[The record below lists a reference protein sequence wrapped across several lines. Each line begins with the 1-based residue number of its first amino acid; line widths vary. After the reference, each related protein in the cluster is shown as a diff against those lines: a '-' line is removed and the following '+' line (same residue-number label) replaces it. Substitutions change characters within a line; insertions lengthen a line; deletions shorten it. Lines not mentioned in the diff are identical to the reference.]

1 MLACRRQ
8 RRRAV
13 HNEEGGFSAD
23 DSVPTCCRP
32 GDPSC
37 RPPPSED
44 AVIPRDILLRVLRR
58 EDEWR
63 LCPAFQRVLDEYEL
77 PPAALA
83 TELQHRALVAHDLC
97 ACWLPIYWQTAHRA
111 AQPREADPELW
122 EATVWLRHYDR
133 YLDTSKTAV
142 GELVPDVPLVPMPP
156 QPPPPP
162 QLPPPPFHPQLVQAQ
177 QCHGLMS
184 DYHRLGRPLV
194 VVAGSGS

>member
-1 MLACRRQ
+1 
-8 RRRAV
+8 
-13 HNEEGGFSAD
+13 
-23 DSVPTCCRP
+23 
-32 GDPSC
+32 
-37 RPPPSED
+37 
-44 AVIPRDILLRVLRR
+44 LRVLRR

-83 TELQHRALVAHDLC
+83 TELQHRALVADDLC

-122 EATVWLRHYDR
+122 ETTVWLRHYDR

-142 GELVPDVPLVPMPP
+142 GESVPDVPLVHML
-156 QPPPPP
+156 P
-162 QLPPPPFHPQLVQAQ
+162 QLPPPPSHPQLVQTQ
-177 QCHGLMS
+177 QCGLMS
-184 DYHRLGRPLV
+184 HFHHLGRPLV